1 MFDFLD
7 KIPYSILIP
16 VAAFLLIA
24 PVVPMP
30 HALEKLIMLKNG
42 TLKRPI
48 DIFDLIMHAT
58 PAVLLAICSS
68 LRGFGGS
75 VQAARARI
83 ATVRSSRRRG
93 RRRGRR
99 GGAAQGL

>member
-16 VAAFLLIA
+16 IAVFLLVA

-42 TLKRPI
+42 TLRRPI
-48 DIFDLIMHAT
+48 DIFDLMMHT
-58 PAVLLAICSS
+58 VPTILLLIK
-68 LRGFGGS
+68 F
-75 VQAARARI
+75 ARSWLAK
-83 ATVRSSRRRG
+83 
-93 RRRGRR
+93 
-99 GGAAQGL
+99 